1 MEKISEA
8 IVGKMRAEAQNTI
21 NEAEE
26 RAREEIDKAK
36 KQREILLEEE
46 KRKILEEAEEEAAR
60 IMAQASVR
68 ARQEL
73 LRAKADVVAKMI
85 DRVKQA
91 LSRTSSDERLS
102 SSLIKEAMDGLGA
115 DTGRIYVSPEDVST
129 VRKLLERHEELAS
142 KIMEV
147 REVDCTGGVIAEDIE
162 GKFRI
167 ENTYET
173 RLEMLLPKLLPEIS
187 KELFEAL

>member
-8 IVGKMRAEAQNTI
+8 IVGKVRAEAQNII

-26 RAREEIDKAK
+26 RAREEIEKAK
-36 KQREILLEEE
+36 KQRKIRLEEE
-46 KRKILEEAEEEAAR
+46 KRRMLEEAEEEAAR
-60 IMAQASVR
+60 ILAQASVR

-91 LSRTSSDERLS
+91 LSRMSSDERLS
-102 SSLIKEAMDGLGA
+102 LSLIKEAMDGLGA
-115 DTGRIYVSPEDVST
+115 DRGRIYVSPEDVST
-129 VRKLLERHEELAS
+129 VRKLLERDEELAS

>member
-8 IVGKMRAEAQNTI
+8 IVSKVRAQAQNII

-26 RAREEIDKAK
+26 RAREEIQKAR
-36 KQREILLEEE
+36 KQREIKLQEE
-46 KRKILEEAEEEAAR
+46 KRRMLEEAEEEAAR
-60 IMAQASVR
+60 ILAQASVR

-85 DRVKQA
+85 NRAKQT
-91 LSRTSSDERLS
+91 LSGISSDERLS
-102 SSLIKEAMDGLGA
+102 SSLIKEAMDGLDA
-115 DTGRIYVSPEDVST
+115 DKGRIYVSPEDVST
-129 VRKLLERHEELAS
+129 VRKLLERDEELAS

-147 REVDCTGGVIAEDIE
+147 RQVDCTGGVIAEDIE

>member
-73 LRAKADVVAKMI
+73 LRAKTDVVAKMI

-129 VRKLLERHEELAS
+129 VRKLLERDEELAS